1 MSFNRKEQR
10 NRRHMRLRQRVKGT
24 AARPRMAI
32 CISNKHMYVQFID
45 DVAMRTLA
53 ATSTLKEA
61 KPCNLE
67 TAKRVG
73 EQAANVAKE
82 KGISIVVVVGDREGR
97 VGFGFGKANEVSDAI
112 RKGGDAAKKEMMRV
126 KLAGKT
132 IPHEV
137 TGMCDGGRVLL
148 KPAPDGTGLIVGGG
162 MRPVLEAA
170 GVRDAIGKSL
180 GSKNRLNVVKATVDA
195 LNNLRSAEEI
205 AAARA

>member
-45 DVAMRTLA
+45 DIAMRTLA

-67 TAKRVG
+67 TAKLVG

-82 KGISIVVVVGDREGR
+82 KGISIVVVDRGGFKFHGR
-97 VGFGFGKANEVSDAI
+97 VKQ
-112 RKGGDAAKKEMMRV
+112 
-126 KLAGKT
+126 
-132 IPHEV
+132 
-137 TGMCDGGRVLL
+137 
-148 KPAPDGTGLIVGGG
+148 IV
-162 MRPVLEAA
+162 EAA
-170 GVRDAIGKSL
+170 TAAGLKISERA
-180 GSKNRLNVVKATVDA
+180 AET
-195 LNNLRSAEEI
+195 AEE
-205 AAARA
+205 AK

>member
-45 DVAMRTLA
+45 DIAMRTLA

-67 TAKRVG
+67 TAKLVG

-82 KGISIVVVVGDREGR
+82 KGISIVVVDRGGFKFHGR
-97 VGFGFGKANEVSDAI
+97 VKQ
-112 RKGGDAAKKEMMRV
+112 
-126 KLAGKT
+126 
-132 IPHEV
+132 
-137 TGMCDGGRVLL
+137 
-148 KPAPDGTGLIVGGG
+148 IV
-162 MRPVLEAA
+162 EAA
-170 GVRDAIGKSL
+170 TAAGLKISERAVE
-180 GSKNRLNVVKATVDA
+180 T
-195 LNNLRSAEEI
+195 AEE
-205 AAARA
+205 AK

>member
-67 TAKRVG
+67 TAKQVG
-73 EQAANVAKE
+73 EQAAGVAKD
-82 KGISIVVVVGDREGR
+82 KGISIVVVDRGGFKFHGR
-97 VGFGFGKANEVSDAI
+97 VKQ
-112 RKGGDAAKKEMMRV
+112 
-126 KLAGKT
+126 
-132 IPHEV
+132 
-137 TGMCDGGRVLL
+137 
-148 KPAPDGTGLIVGGG
+148 IV
-162 MRPVLEAA
+162 EAA
-170 GVRDAIGKSL
+170 TAAGLKISERAVE
-180 GSKNRLNVVKATVDA
+180 T
-195 LNNLRSAEEI
+195 AEE
-205 AAARA
+205 AK

>member
-67 TAKRVG
+67 TAKQIG
-73 EQAANVAKE
+73 EQAAGVAKE
-82 KGISIVVVVGDREGR
+82 KGISIVVVDRGGFKFHGR
-97 VGFGFGKANEVSDAI
+97 VKQ
-112 RKGGDAAKKEMMRV
+112 
-126 KLAGKT
+126 
-132 IPHEV
+132 
-137 TGMCDGGRVLL
+137 
-148 KPAPDGTGLIVGGG
+148 IV
-162 MRPVLEAA
+162 EAA
-170 GVRDAIGKSL
+170 TAAGLKISERAVE
-180 GSKNRLNVVKATVDA
+180 T
-195 LNNLRSAEEI
+195 AEE
-205 AAARA
+205 AK